1 MDPRDLERLIDRELQ
16 ALPSPRAPK
25 TLLPRVM
32 RAVRAAAPVV
42 PARATGWSTWPVA
55 WRTGA
60 LAAAVVALGLVTFW
74 PLLLSLAD
82 AALAHTNSAAGARLS
97 AVLHGIG
104 DVVAA
109 VHVVWRVLLQ
119 PVAIFVLAIIAVM
132 SAACAV
138 FGTALGRVALGGAP
152 RL

>member
-1 MDPRDLERLIDRELQ
+1 MDPRDLEWLIDHELQ
-16 ALPSPRAPK
+16 ALPSPRAPQ

-32 RAVRAAAPVV
+32 RAVRAATPAV

-60 LAAAVVALGLVTFW
+60 LAAAVIVLGIVTFW
-74 PLLLSLAD
+74 PLLLNLAD
-82 AALAHTNSAAGARLS
+82 AALAHTNSATGARLS
-97 AVLHGIG
+97 AALHGFG
-104 DVVAA
+104 DIVAA
-109 VHVVWRVLLQ
+109 VRVVWRVLLQ
-119 PVAIFVLAIIAVM
+119 PFAIFALAIIAVM

-138 FGTALGRVALGGAP
+138 FGTALGRVALGGAS